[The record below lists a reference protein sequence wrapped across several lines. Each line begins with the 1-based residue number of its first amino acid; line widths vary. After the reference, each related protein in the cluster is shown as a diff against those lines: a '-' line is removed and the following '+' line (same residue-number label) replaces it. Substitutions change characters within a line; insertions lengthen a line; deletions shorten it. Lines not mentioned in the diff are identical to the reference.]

1 MKNVAII
8 IAATAAVALTCV
20 LPAAAQQGTGYR
32 YARNPHC
39 VDRAIGLSLPEMLFS
54 TGPAPQAN
62 GCAPAV
68 YSGGRFVGQDP
79 DPNVRLQ
86 LQRDSDNEGY
96 HLNTR

>member
-1 MKNVAII
+1 MTRNCKTILAVLVFA
-8 IAATAAVALTCV
+8 AAVSAAPALAQTQRQATTPTCV
-20 LPAAAQQGTGYR
+20 NNYPQR
-32 YARNPHC
+32 
-39 VDRAIGLSLPEMLFS
+39 SLIETIFS

-79 DPNVRLQ
+79 DPNIRLQ
-86 LQRDSDNEGY
+86 LRRDSDNEGY

>member
-1 MKNVAII
+1 MKSIALIVA
-8 IAATAAVALTCV
+8 ASVVASIPA

-32 YARNPHC
+32 YARNPQC
-39 VDRAIGLSLPEMLFS
+39 ADRATGFSFAEMLFS

-79 DPNVRLQ
+79 DSNVRLQ
-86 LQRDSDNEGY
+86 LQRDPDNQGY